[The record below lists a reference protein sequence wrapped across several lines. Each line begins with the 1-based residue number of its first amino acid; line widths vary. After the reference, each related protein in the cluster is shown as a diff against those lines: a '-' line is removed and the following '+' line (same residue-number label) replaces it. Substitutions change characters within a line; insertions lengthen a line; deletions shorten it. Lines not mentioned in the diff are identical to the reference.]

1 MNLLE
6 RVRTL
11 ASKVDNGMDDPH
23 EIVNESEEELEEILS
38 ELLKSDWKSD
48 FKGALEILKIA
59 SKIPDPEEPD
69 TMLYMLGA
77 NMYIC
82 AAEITSPDNITQ
94 YLLKNGHEESESV
107 TVNGIETT
115 IINLMEFYEF
125 LEFKKT
131 SIGISFITEGKI
143 NDRELSGFVN
153 VFESINKLRLI
164 KE

>member
-6 RVRTL
+6 RVKTL
-11 ASKVDNGMDDPH
+11 ASKVDNGIENAH
-23 EIVNESEEELEEILS
+23 EIVNDCEEELEEILS

-48 FKGALEILKIA
+48 FKGTLEILKIA
-59 SKIPDPEEPD
+59 SKIPDPEDPS

-77 NMYIC
+77 NLYIC

-115 IINLMEFYEF
+115 IIKLMEFYEF

-143 NDRELSGFVN
+143 NDGQLSGFVN
-153 VFESINKLRLI
+153 IFEFINQLRLI